1 MWIFLRLYCGR
12 CLYPKV
18 MHVEHFC
25 AFCFYFKEGLKEKS
39 KSWVR
44 FGMPVIAVD
53 MEMLGG

>member
-1 MWIFLRLYCGR
+1 MATAFIPRSCMWSI
-12 CLYPKV
+12 
-18 MHVEHFC
+18 FC